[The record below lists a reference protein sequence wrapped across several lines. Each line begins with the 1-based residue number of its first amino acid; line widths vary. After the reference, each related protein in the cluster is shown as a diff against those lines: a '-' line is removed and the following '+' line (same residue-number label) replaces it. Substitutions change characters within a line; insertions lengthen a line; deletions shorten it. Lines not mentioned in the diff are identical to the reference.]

1 MVSLLEVIEV
11 ADKYRITIT
20 RPIRE
25 VVPLKIGQKV
35 AVLPFGDRILVQPLP
50 DNPEEKLAELTKS
63 MEFNR
68 KARRK
73 ASKFLLSQI

>member
-1 MVSLLEVIEV
+1 MEVVEV

-20 RPIRE
+20 RAVRE

-35 AVLPFGDRILVQPLP
+35 GVVPFGERILVQPLR
-50 DNPEEKLAELTKS
+50 DKPEEKLAGLTKCI
-63 MEFNR
+63 EFNK

-73 ASKFLLSQI
+73 ASEFLISQAKQ